1 MTVKMMTIVLLISK
15 ASSSAT
21 NHKILPILLER
32 SKAFHLRQIVS
43 KYCKNSGEGFHQPP
57 PPPPT
62 LVPVPGLIELCE
74 LFYHS
79 YFDKQ
84 GLNFTIFGS

>member
-1 MTVKMMTIVLLISK
+1 MVVKMMTIVLLISK

-21 NHKILPILLER
+21 NHKIFPILLER

-43 KYCKNSGEGFHQPP
+43 KYCKNSGEGFHQPA